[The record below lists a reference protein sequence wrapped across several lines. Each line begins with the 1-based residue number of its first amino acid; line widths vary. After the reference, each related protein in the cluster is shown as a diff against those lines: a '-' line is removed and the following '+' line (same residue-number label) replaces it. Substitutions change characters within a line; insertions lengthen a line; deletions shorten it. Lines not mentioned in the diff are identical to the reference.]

1 MAPLDEGDDGYG
13 VRYISMFS
21 RATNGTKINGYDKP
35 EDEDENGVSQ
45 KRRAAPT
52 APGSDEEN
60 VYEEM
65 SMAEIMCG
73 KGEYFPGL
81 IPLVRAYLDHI
92 D

>member
-1 MAPLDEGDDGYG
+1 
-13 VRYISMFS
+13 
-21 RATNGTKINGYDKP
+21 
-35 EDEDENGVSQ
+35 
-45 KRRAAPT
+45 
-52 APGSDEEN
+52 